1 MSRVSPRG
9 ITMSKIVHIRQ
20 ALHQICADEHD
31 LRTMTARI
39 LAEHDVT
46 ARDVMDACDV
56 VTDVVAQA
64 RNAEFEAARHDAQ

>member
-1 MSRVSPRG
+1 MSAIPTRG
-9 ITMSKIVHIRQ
+9 ITMSKITHMRQ

-31 LRTMTARI
+31 PRTMTARI

-46 ARDVMDACDV
+46 TQDVMDACDV

-64 RNAEFEAARHDAQ
+64 RNAEFAAMGAHDA

>member
-9 ITMSKIVHIRQ
+9 ITMSKITHVRQ

-31 LRTMTARI
+31 GRTMTARI
-39 LAEHDVT
+39 MAEHDVT
-46 ARDVMDACDV
+46 TQDVMDACDV

-64 RNAEFEAARHDAQ
+64 RNAQFEAARHAS